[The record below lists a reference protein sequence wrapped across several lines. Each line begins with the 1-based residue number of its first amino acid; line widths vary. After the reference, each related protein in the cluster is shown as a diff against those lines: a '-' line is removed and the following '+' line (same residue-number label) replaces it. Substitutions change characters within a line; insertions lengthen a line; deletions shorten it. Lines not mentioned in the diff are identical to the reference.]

1 MGPDTALS
9 RAFADSC
16 TRHADRTAIVV
27 GDDRWSYRRLLA
39 EVQAA
44 RQWFEDQ
51 FADQPFLLVPGKRPA
66 SVAAVVAGIMS
77 TAVPLIADPVWTEAE
92 LTDVAHRCRA
102 RAIVAGGA
110 APEGVT
116 WVSGTR
122 EVEVVA
128 DRADPVGLP
137 SSPQTS
143 FGRFSSGSTGR
154 SRCLGFS
161 SSAALAAAD
170 GWGRAAGLT
179 ERDRV
184 LCLATLNNGL
194 AFNASLLCVFLAGAT
209 LGLHSGRLLPRAVRR
224 SVERFQ
230 PTVVVGFPFAF
241 EQFAGPPDGVR
252 LAVSSAA
259 RLDPAIAQRWR
270 ADGLPICDYYGL
282 VEVGPCTFNDGTEPD
297 SVGKLLGQVDCR
309 ILGDQRIRLRS
320 PSMAHGYLDAGPPFS
335 DHLDEQGYFVSADVG
350 RLTDDGHLVLHG
362 RVGRVVNL
370 AGRKVDPG
378 EIEDAL
384 RTLDDVTGV
393 VVRAERSAGRLVL
406 AAYVE
411 SDSVTRADVVQHCT
425 STLAAYK
432 IPQLI
437 TVLPTLPRSSAGKVS
452 LSSLPTSGGAE
463 HEH

>member
-16 TRHADRTAIVV
+16 ARHADRTAIVV

-170 GWGRAAGLT
+170 GSVPLLHFVAIYGETRSLT
-179 ERDRV
+179 GVKDRDPRRMARQP
-184 LCLATLNNGL
+184 LSTTEWL
-194 AFNASLLCVFLAGAT
+194 VF
-209 LGLHSGRLLPRAVRR
+209 H
-224 SVERFQ
+224 
-230 PTVVVGFPFAF
+230 
-241 EQFAGPPDGVR
+241 
-252 LAVSSAA
+252 
-259 RLDPAIAQRWR
+259 
-270 ADGLPICDYYGL
+270 GL
-282 VEVGPCTFNDGTEPD
+282 VFVMPSPDKRIPKKFWKNWNTPTCLLSPWTMNAGGTATTI
-297 SVGKLLGQVDCR
+297 SSQICCASSCCAR
-309 ILGDQRIRLRS
+309 
-320 PSMAHGYLDAGPPFS
+320 
-335 DHLDEQGYFVSADVG
+335 
-350 RLTDDGHLVLHG
+350 T
-362 RVGRVVNL
+362 
-370 AGRKVDPG
+370 RK
-378 EIEDAL
+378 
-384 RTLDDVTGV
+384 
-393 VVRAERSAGRLVL
+393 
-406 AAYVE
+406 
-411 SDSVTRADVVQHCT
+411 
-425 STLAAYK
+425 
-432 IPQLI
+432 
-437 TVLPTLPRSSAGKVS
+437 
-452 LSSLPTSGGAE
+452 
-463 HEH
+463 